1 MHKLNNMKDKFIYY
15 MIKLLKGKKSATT
28 YAIEMQIQS
37 MKDKNENRWWYWHNK
52 IMEPWK
58 QN

>member
-1 MHKLNNMKDKFIYY
+1 NMKDKFIYY

-37 MKDKNENRWWYWHNK
+37 MKNKNENKWWYWHNK